1 MDFTDKFMLLAV
13 LHILTQP
20 VLTAEAGS
28 LVLSLWS
35 IITGFT
41 IFGYAIVWEFV
52 DQLADLTALNE
63 FVENK
68 VRKKTMALLEFFE
81 RDI

>member
-1 MDFTDKFMLLAV
+1 MDFTDKLMLLAV

-20 VLTAEAGS
+20 VLTAEVGS
-28 LVLSLWS
+28 LVLSLWA

-41 IFGYAIVWEFV
+41 IFSYAIFYEFV
-52 DQLADLTALNE
+52 AQLADLTAFNE
-63 FVENK
+63 FIEKK
-68 VRKKTMALLEFFE
+68 VRKKTMKLLEFFE